1 WQEPSLNLRSRFE
14 LTLGVRFL
22 VHLAIQARVLDRER
36 GVRRQRADCGERR
49 RRVHASALLAVEVE
63 DADRPLDGL
72 LRRTLDEV
80 HRTERHAQDVANAE
94 TARAL
99 VVVHLLQI
107 FDDAWLAGDEDA
119 ARKLLAG
126 LEIPSGRRHF
136 AARSRELELQ
146 RAARI
151 REHDE
156 AAFGAGHVDRRI
168 EYERENFVHDALR
181 SQRAQ
186 AKWHSSP

>member
-1 WQEPSLNLRSRFE
+1 M
-14 LTLGVRFL
+14 
-22 VHLAIQARVLDRER
+22 
-36 GVRRQRADCGERR
+36 
-49 RRVHASALLAVEVE
+49 
-63 DADRPLDGL
+63 
-72 LRRTLDEV
+72 

-94 TARAL
+94 TARAF
-99 VVVHLLQI
+99 VIAHILQV

-126 LEIPSGRRHF
+126 LEIPSGRRHS
-136 AARSRELELQ
+136 AAQPRELELQ

-156 AAFGAGHVDRRI
+156 AAFGTGHVDRRI
-168 EYERENFVHDALR
+168 EYQRENFGHDALR

-186 AKWHSSP
+186 AKWALFPSSLHRRTGEPDIAKG